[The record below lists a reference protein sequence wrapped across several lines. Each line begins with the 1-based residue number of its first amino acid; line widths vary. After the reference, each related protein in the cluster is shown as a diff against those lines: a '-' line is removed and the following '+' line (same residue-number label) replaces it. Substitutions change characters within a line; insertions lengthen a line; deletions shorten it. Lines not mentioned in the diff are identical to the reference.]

1 MAAPHSGFHLP
12 LRRSNSLSCREER
25 ELELDYPDVG
35 LLGVCWGGRPPWE
48 ERLVGRIRAMLTMQQ
63 SMVLEAICHCLDEHD
78 QAFVVPEAPGT
89 LLEGARRCDGVRA
102 YPAAAHKHRSRRKHR
117 QPEAWVLAH
126 LCAHSGWGGQGLEIC
141 ALSIALCPQPT
152 RREQELNIEDTNIQ
166 KILAFLNL
174 DPQTTLDKTFL
185 FHLYGLILRECTHKE
200 LVRRHL
206 ACLLEL
212 SHQTAGQRQGMA
224 LAVGVAATAHLEVVW
239 TVLER
244 LGHTRFLRLALPSP
258 DNQLLEPNLHWKWV
272 SSTCLLCYGQMALQ
286 ARERIL
292 PWVDSIVARMVYYF
306 SCSSQTPGRSSS
318 PTTHGLATLAV
329 GGGRTGLD
337 QPRAVRPGKGGGCP
351 PRTALGLRQQDLRER
366 FADLAPAPTCA
377 RQDDILDTSFL
388 SAAVMLTKALGREDG
403 AQNYKFTQIPELI
416 GCLLCLLQKEPNVLA
431 TLRRQKI
438 ILVIEGL
445 SNLRPHFTPMV
456 KSRILQTCL
465 RSLYT
470 LPPMETLKSS
480 LPPVE
485 PALDV
490 MELYRKTAHALGL
503 LLQSFVS
510 ENESLDEVC
519 FLLQH
524 TEHWLRSDKS
534 HECQRAVQSISQLL
548 QYVVDFLHIT
558 EEATPSMLGHQIGL
572 LTLLWQDKDG
582 VTRDLSRRCVF
593 LLLQLLAQQKGELG
607 TGEQGAEPG
616 PGSSAPG
623 SPASLLACELGQYC
637 RRSVSPPQAK
647 VAPPDREAS
656 ARGGQGWRPGGRPAE
671 PPAQRTAAE
680 GGPGRLRREQ
690 LGSPQKPTAAASPS
704 LPRTWARARSGPL
717 AFDKNLTVAQ
727 QTQLVL
733 TLQHSLCS
741 HSQPRRDLASQLL
754 LMIFEGP
761 GLKTEQVA
769 EVLHSLFRELPG
781 ITFSN
786 MQAMMKAMTALGT
799 QHTQETVEVVLS
811 LCPPSERRILPLW
824 KALASNNRLARKVI
838 TLLYM
843 KLKLR
848 PPGDLIRSMQHTQLT
863 SLLALG
869 TIYELLYTQEC
880 KPAVH
885 WAFAGIL
892 LGLLTQLH
900 YLFEL
905 GMVEGIS
912 DYQEDVLEMKPL
924 SPFRTCLEALKG
936 LFWTTNYW
944 EVFAYL
950 KLLQGWEL
958 FEHLETYTEGVTLLA
973 RAMAYYD
980 CEVKAVLG
988 QAVISMKSSE
998 ERDNVVAI
1006 LVITEFLNSPV
1017 VSQHVSRR
1025 RMDKFLSLGLH
1036 NPNQLVRA
1044 MSLTGLSSALM
1055 HPEKGAL
1062 LRDQLTGLLESFLKP
1077 EPKDPSGLM
1086 EILGDI
1092 LHRLGV
1098 QRAGVISLKIAQH
1111 LPPLFED
1118 EREEVRGGAIFLFGH
1133 VIHGGG
1139 KRFQQALKTIASQV
1153 LVPLLFHLVDP
1164 CPGVVK
1170 KTKFTF
1176 LRCAILL
1183 RWEFRK
1189 ELFSKLAWGHGLG
1202 AENDVFVYMVE
1213 SNFGSY
1219 HQFLMQALVYLQSP
1233 HQSLKLAAMK
1243 FIGEM
1248 LQDYFTDLCFYLKK
1262 GDVRILRKH
1271 FEILKQDQ
1279 DRRCRR
1285 FYLSFSEDIT
1295 ELSHFVT

>member
-1 MAAPHSGFHLP
+1 
-12 LRRSNSLSCREER
+12 
-25 ELELDYPDVG
+25 
-35 LLGVCWGGRPPWE
+35 
-48 ERLVGRIRAMLTMQQ
+48 MLAMQQ

-78 QAFVVPEAPGT
+78 Q
-89 LLEGARRCDGVRA
+89 
-102 YPAAAHKHRSRRKHR
+102 
-117 QPEAWVLAH
+117 
-126 LCAHSGWGGQGLEIC
+126 
-141 ALSIALCPQPT
+141 
-152 RREQELNIEDTNIQ
+152 
-166 KILAFLNL
+166 
-174 DPQTTLDKTFL
+174 TFL

-212 SHQTAGQRQGMA
+212 SHQPAGQRQGMA
-224 LAVGVAATAHLEVVW
+224 LAVGVAATVHVEVVW

-258 DNQLLEPNLHWKWV
+258 DNK
-272 SSTCLLCYGQMALQ
+272 
-286 ARERIL
+286 
-292 PWVDSIVARMVYYF
+292 
-306 SCSSQTPGRSSS
+306 
-318 PTTHGLATLAV
+318 
-329 GGGRTGLD
+329 
-337 QPRAVRPGKGGGCP
+337 
-351 PRTALGLRQQDLRER
+351 
-366 FADLAPAPTCA
+366 
-377 RQDDILDTSFL
+377 DDILDTSFL
-388 SAAVMLTKALGREDG
+388 SAAVMLTKAIGREDG

-416 GCLLCLLQKEPNVLA
+416 GCLLCLLQKEPNFLA
-431 TLRRQKI
+431 TLCRQKI

-480 LPPVE
+480 LPPME
-485 PALDV
+485 PAPDV
-490 MELYRKTAHALGL
+490 MELYRKTARALGL
-503 LLQSFVS
+503 LLQSFIS

-534 HECQRAVQSISQLL
+534 HECKRAVQSISQLL

-558 EEATPSMLGHQIGL
+558 EEATPSMLGHQLGL

-593 LLLQLLAQQKGELG
+593 LLLQLLAQQKGRTVGFMHLNKTKHFEG
-607 TGEQGAEPG
+607 R
-616 PGSSAPG
+616 
-623 SPASLLACELGQYC
+623 AS
-637 RRSVSPPQAK
+637 
-647 VAPPDREAS
+647 
-656 ARGGQGWRPGGRPAE
+656 
-671 PPAQRTAAE
+671 
-680 GGPGRLRREQ
+680 
-690 LGSPQKPTAAASPS
+690 
-704 LPRTWARARSGPL
+704 RAREVNVKL
-717 AFDKNLTVAQ
+717 HDVVKAFDKNLTVAQ
-727 QTQLVL
+727 HTQLVL

-848 PPGDLIRSMQHTQLT
+848 PARDLIRSMQHTQLT

-924 SPFRTCLEALKG
+924 SPCRTCLEALKG

-973 RAMAYYD
+973 RAMAHYD

-988 QAVISMKSSE
+988 QAVISMKSRE

-1044 MSLTGLSSALM
+1044 MSLKGLSSALM

-1170 KTKFTF
+1170 CADHALCDSAHHTLSARCPSLEGTLFNSTEDLQGGPETAALDCGRVTWAPGFT
-1176 LRCAILL
+1176 
-1183 RWEFRK
+1183 
-1189 ELFSKLAWGHGLG
+1189 
-1202 AENDVFVYMVE
+1202 
-1213 SNFGSY
+1213 
-1219 HQFLMQALVYLQSP
+1219 
-1233 HQSLKLAAMK
+1233 
-1243 FIGEM
+1243 
-1248 LQDYFTDLCFYLKK
+1248 
-1262 GDVRILRKH
+1262 
-1271 FEILKQDQ
+1271 
-1279 DRRCRR
+1279 
-1285 FYLSFSEDIT
+1285 
-1295 ELSHFVT
+1295 